1 MKKIIIVE
9 VETEEYLNI
18 EKKIPSEISMLYV
31 EDNKV
36 IDEINFKEDIIKKG
50 SDLEYFFKKNNIDN
64 EIKIVSDC
72 GVFTKIL
79 LENWIKEAQCK
90 VNFNLDDI
98 QELEALIREKSN
110 SEIENIYKE
119 YENHNDSLEQCYDI
133 FKMFCYA

>member
-50 SDLEYFFKKNNIDN
+50 RDLEYFFKKNNIDN

-79 LENWIKEAQCK
+79 LENWIKETQCK

>member
-9 VETEEYLNI
+9 LETEEYLNI
-18 EKKIPSEISMLYV
+18 EKQIPSEISMLYV

-50 SDLEYFFKKNNIDN
+50 RDLEYFFKKNNIDN

-79 LENWIKEAQCK
+79 LENWIKEAKCK